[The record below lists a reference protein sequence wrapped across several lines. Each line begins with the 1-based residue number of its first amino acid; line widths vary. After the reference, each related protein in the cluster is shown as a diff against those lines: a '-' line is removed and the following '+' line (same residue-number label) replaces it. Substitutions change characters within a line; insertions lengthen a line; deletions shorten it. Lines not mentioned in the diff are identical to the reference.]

1 MFVQPSS
8 ATRRSFCL
16 CPRLTQVSALHTLC
30 AVGLTLLLLTCQVYA
45 AQLTLTWDDPN
56 NNPADVGG
64 YRLYYWQATWQTPA
78 SLDVGKQTSYT
89 LTGLE
94 ADQTYLFAVTAHDA
108 SGGRESDASNV
119 ISNVQPLGLVAAYA
133 FDEGSGATVADASD
147 NNNTGILG
155 SGVTWTS
162 QGTFGSALV
171 FNGSSYIT
179 VNDAPSL
186 DLTTGMTLEA
196 WVYPTVTP
204 THWSTVLMKEQPG
217 QFVYVLCAGSPS
229 NRPNL
234 YSNRPNLYFN
244 DSTFSSGGGG
254 VTGPAA
260 LPLNTWSH
268 LAGTYD
274 GTTLSLYI
282 NGALVASQALAGP
295 IAPSLG
301 ALRIGGN
308 DVWGEYFQGRIDEVR
323 IYNRALSAPEIQA
336 DMQTPINVLNSLPEV
351 LP

>member
-1 MFVQPSS
+1 MLAQPTSV
-8 ATRRSFCL
+8 TRRSFSL

-30 AVGLTLLLLTCQVYA
+30 AVGLILLLLTRQVYA
-45 AQLTLTWDDPN
+45 VQITLTWDDPN

-78 SLDVGKQTSYT
+78 SLDVGKQTIYT

-94 ADQTYLFAVTAHDA
+94 AGQTYLFAVTAHDA
-108 SGGRESDASNV
+108 SRGRESDASSV

-133 FDEGSGATVADASD
+133 FNEGSGATVADAAD

-162 QGTFGSALV
+162 QGKFGSALV

-204 THWSTVLMKEQPG
+204 TYWSTVIMKEQPG
-217 QFVYVLCAGSPS
+217 DYVYVLDAGSPT
-229 NRPNL
+229 NRPL
-234 YSNRPNLYFN
+234 LSIVTP
-244 DSTFSSGGGG
+244 DSQGIA
-254 VTGPAA
+254 GPAA

-274 GTTLSLYI
+274 GTTLRLYV
-282 NGALVASQALAGP
+282 NGTQVTSTVVTGSIFSSTGP
-295 IAPSLG
+295 
-301 ALRIGGN
+301 LRIGGN
-308 DVWGEYFQGRIDEVR
+308 SVWGEYFRGRIDEVR

-336 DMQTPINVLNSLPEV
+336 DMQTPINVLNSLPP